1 MASRPPDD
9 PPFVDSTAALAS
21 LYQAPFTE
29 FISRR
34 STLASQLKR
43 SGHKDVAARIAA
55 AAKPSRAAYLVNQVY
70 WRAQATYDAVLDAG
84 TAARAAQ
91 QARLLGD
98 MATDVSE
105 TLRTRDDAV
114 ARAVAEAER
123 VAADEGQGGSDA
135 ILAQVRASFEALAA
149 HGREAR
155 LSHGQLTAEVEL
167 PGLAAFA
174 GLILPASPS
183 AAPVRRFEV
192 VARRADAEIDAEPAA
207 APDPRVVE
215 AAARLQALEERHA
228 AAVERVEE
236 LRRTTAAAEDVA
248 TNAERAAEEATRAA
262 TDARKA
268 ADRAVA
274 SQSAAEQD
282 LARLGEERTA
292 AEAHL
297 RELDGGTP
305 PAPTPPAGKGTRSA
319 ARRPR
324 RGTNAA
330 NARRP
335 PRVDLKVDA
344 YKPAE

>member
-21 LYQAPFTE
+21 LYQAPLAE

-34 STLASQLKR
+34 STLVSQLKR

-55 AAKPSRAAYLVNQVY
+55 ATKPSRAAYLVNQVF
-70 WRAQATYDAVLDAG
+70 WRAQPIYDAVLDAG

-98 MATDVSE
+98 MATDVGE
-105 TLRTRDDAV
+105 TLRVRDDAV
-114 ARAVAEAER
+114 TRAVEQAGR
-123 VAADEGQGGSDA
+123 VAAAEGQGSDA
-135 ILAQVRASFEALAA
+135 ILAQVRATFEALAA

-174 GLILPASPS
+174 GLILPSS
-183 AAPVRRFEV
+183 AAVPPPRRFEV
-192 VARRADAEIDAEPAA
+192 VARRVETGGEPTPEPA

-215 AAARLQALEERHA
+215 ATAHLESLVERHA

-248 TNAERAAEEATRAA
+248 GNAERAAADAARAA
-262 TDARKA
+262 SEARHA
-268 ADRAVA
+268 ADRAAA
-274 SQSAAEQD
+274 SRTAAEQD
-282 LARLGEERTA
+282 LTRLVDERAA
-292 AEAHL
+292 AEAYL
-297 RELDGGTP
+297 RELERDGTQTPTPP
-305 PAPTPPAGKGTRSA
+305 PAPGKGSRATTG
-319 ARRPR
+319 RRPR
-324 RGTNAA
+324 R
-330 NARRP
+330 
-335 PRVDLKVDA
+335 
-344 YKPAE
+344 